1 MVVEVRFQDKRSI
14 LLEVTGMYDWAAPSC
29 HYVHSQIARQVRQ
42 ARLTSAHFYFYTYKY
57 REIVCIHTTPHSSLQ
72 VMYLRAGGNL
82 GMEGNEWNLTA
93 L

>member
-1 MVVEVRFQDKRSI
+1 MIGLSQAVI
-14 LLEVTGMYDWAAPSC
+14 T
-29 HYVHSQIARQVRQ
+29 YVQSQIARQARQ

>member
-57 REIVCIHTTPHSSLQ
+57 REIVCIHTTPTPA
-72 VMYLRAGGNL
+72 YK
-82 GMEGNEWNLTA
+82 
-93 L
+93 